1 MAMTHDRADS
11 AQRAIIKE
19 LFGKA
24 DLSLAE
30 VETLRAIIVDTGAQA
45 AVEELISSLT
55 DEACAAIDNPLISST
70 AQELLHQMATIAT
83 KRNV

>member
-1 MAMTHDRADS
+1 
-11 AQRAIIKE
+11 
-19 LFGKA
+19 
-24 DLSLAE
+24 
-30 VETLRAIIVDTGAQA
+30 
-45 AVEELISSLT
+45 VEELISSLT